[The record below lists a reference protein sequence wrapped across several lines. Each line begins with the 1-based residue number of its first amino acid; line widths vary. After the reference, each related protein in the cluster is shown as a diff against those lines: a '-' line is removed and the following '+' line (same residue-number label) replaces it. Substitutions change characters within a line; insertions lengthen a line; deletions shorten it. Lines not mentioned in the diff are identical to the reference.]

1 MSQNS
6 QKWVEM
12 RGMTMIKIEDAM
24 SKESIVGYV
33 PGTIREALKTLAKH
47 NVSGMPILKKDTK
60 KVVGV
65 LTRSDIFKNPDEE
78 QIALIMS
85 TNPYT
90 VMKDEDLSSAAKLL
104 YHHRI
109 HGLPVIDKRKNLV
122 GIISPTD
129 ILKALDDTYNDLV
142 DHYFTKNLVPV
153 YEETP
158 ITIIM
163 EIINVTSE
171 TALPILNKECEL
183 CGIVSEGDLFKLSH
197 IKESVSQTNLGMGGD
212 EDDWTWEGIRDTI
225 RLYYS
230 TTKVDLPPISVK
242 EIMITN
248 IIKAYKNDPISEIAR
263 KMMKNKI
270 SHVPVVSPENKL
282 LGMVT
287 DIDLMACMFKSPK

>member
-1 MSQNS
+1 M
-6 QKWVEM
+6 
-12 RGMTMIKIEDAM
+12 KIEDAM
-24 SKESIVGYV
+24 SKELITGYV
-33 PGTIREALKTLAKH
+33 PGTIREALKILAKH

-65 LTRSDIFKNPDEE
+65 LTRSDIFKSPDEE

-85 TNPYT
+85 KNPLT
-90 VMKDEDLSSAAKLL
+90 VIKDENLSAAAKLF
-104 YHHRI
+104 YEHRI

-129 ILKALDDTYNDLV
+129 VLIALDDKYNDIV
-142 DHYFTKNLVPV
+142 DNYFTKNLVPV
-153 YEETP
+153 YQETP

-163 EIINVTSE
+163 EIISVTSE

-183 CGIVSEGDLFKLSH
+183 AGIVSEGDLFKLSH

-230 TTKVDLPPISVK
+230 TTKVDLPPVAVK

-248 IIKAYKNDPISEIAR
+248 VIKAYKNDPISEIAR
-263 KMMKNKI
+263 KMIKNKI
-270 SHVPVVSPENKL
+270 SHVPVVNPENKL

-287 DIDLMACMFKSPK
+287 DIDLMACMFKSSK

>member
-1 MSQNS
+1 M
-6 QKWVEM
+6 M
-12 RGMTMIKIEDAM
+12 KIEDAM
-24 SKESIVGYV
+24 SKELIVGYV
-33 PGTIREALKTLAKH
+33 PGTIREALKILAKH

-90 VMKDEDLSSAAKLL
+90 VMKDEDLSAAAKLL
-104 YHHRI
+104 YENRI
-109 HGLPVIDKRKNLV
+109 HGLPVIDKRKNLI

-129 ILKALDDTYNDLV
+129 VLKALDDKYNDIV
-142 DHYFTKNLVPV
+142 DNYFTKNLVPV
-153 YEETP
+153 YQETP

-183 CGIVSEGDLFKLSH
+183 AGIVSEGDLFKLSH

-230 TTKVDLPPISVK
+230 TTKVDLPPVAVK
-242 EIMITN
+242 EVMITN
-248 IIKAYKNDPISEIAR
+248 VIKAYKNDPISEIAR
-263 KMMKNKI
+263 KMIKNKI

-282 LGMVT
+282 IGMVT
-287 DIDLMACMFKSPK
+287 DIDLMACMFKSSK